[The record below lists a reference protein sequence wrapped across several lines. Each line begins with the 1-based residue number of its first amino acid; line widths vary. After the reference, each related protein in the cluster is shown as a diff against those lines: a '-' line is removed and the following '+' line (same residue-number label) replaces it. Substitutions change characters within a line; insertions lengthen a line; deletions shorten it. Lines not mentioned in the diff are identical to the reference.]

1 MSRPLPTGRTMVAET
16 VNLYEAQT
24 HLSKLVDRAAAGEE
38 IIIAKA
44 GRPRAR
50 LMPLPSAA
58 IPRRPGRGKGKAE
71 IGPDFDA
78 PLPKEFVEAFGASR
92 R

>member
-1 MSRPLPTGRTMVAET
+1 MATT
-16 VNLYEAQT
+16 VDLSEARAD
-24 HLSKLVDRAAAGEE
+24 LDRLLDRAAAGEE
-38 IIIAKA
+38 IIIAET

-50 LMPLPSAA
+50 LVPLPTAA

-78 PLPKEFVEAFGASR
+78 LLPWDLAGAFGIDGA
-92 R
+92 